1 MDAGGGDGSGGD
13 GGENRGTVAGLGGPS
28 FKTAMAEPG
37 AGMGAGGGG
46 GGGGGT
52 FAPGG
57 ILLMRG
63 FKG

>member
-1 MDAGGGDGSGGD
+1 M
-13 GGENRGTVAGLGGPS
+13 AGLGGPS
-28 FKTAMAEPG
+28 FRTAIAEPG
-37 AGMGAGGGG
+37 AGMGAGGGGG

-63 FKG
+63 FRGGGTGSTCCAWACGLAD